1 MGILIIWICV
11 QAASLTL
18 HNIMLELINYGI
30 CKMITRVNRDADFYQ
45 NTQMHGD
52 YGNSYYYYSLI

>member
-1 MGILIIWICV
+1 
-11 QAASLTL
+11 
-18 HNIMLELINYGI
+18 MLELINYGI

-52 YGNSYYYYSLI
+52 YGNSYYNYYSFANLSYKM